1 MADKSPRQHLS
12 KKSGK
17 SLKEKRAAK
26 HAKAESKNRTEIVPP
41 VKKR

>member
-1 MADKSPRQHLS
+1 MT

-26 HAKAESKNRTEIVPP
+26 RTKAAQISHTEALLHT
-41 VKKR
+41 KKR